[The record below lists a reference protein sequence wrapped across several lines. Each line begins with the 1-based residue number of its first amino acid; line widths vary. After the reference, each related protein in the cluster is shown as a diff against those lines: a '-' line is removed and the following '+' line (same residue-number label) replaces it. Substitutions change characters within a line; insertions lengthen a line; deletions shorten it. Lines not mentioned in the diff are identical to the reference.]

1 MDRERVTAVVVVTHG
16 QAGADMILAAQAFLH
31 MVIPRLTS
39 VGIDP
44 DDDRALVDKKID
56 QAIDAVGGLPTTDD
70 VLFLVDL
77 VGSTPARL
85 CCKKCGGHAHVV
97 TGLNMPMLVK
107 LATADRS
114 RGATALGGDLVATG
128 TKSIHCE

>member
-1 MDRERVTAVVVVTHG
+1 MNAPFTAVVVVTHG
-16 QAGADMILAAQAFLH
+16 RAGADMLDAAQAFLH
-31 MVIPRLTS
+31 MQLPLVAA
-39 VGIDP
+39 VGVNP
-44 DDDRALVDKKID
+44 DDDQSVVNAKID
-56 QAIDAVGGLPTTDD
+56 QALTDLGIDGWED

-85 CCKKCGGHAHVV
+85 CCGKCVDKGHVV

-114 RGATALGGDLVATG
+114 RRPAALGSDLVATG
-128 TKSIHCE
+128 TKSIHAE

>member
-1 MDRERVTAVVVVTHG
+1 MSAPLTAVVVVTHG
-16 QAGADMILAAQAFLH
+16 RAGADMLDAAQQILH
-31 MVIPRLTS
+31 VQLPRVTA
-39 VGIDP
+39 VGISAE
-44 DDDRALVDKKID
+44 DDRSAVDSKIC
-56 QAIDAVGGLPTTDD
+56 QAVQELGVDSWED

-85 CCKKCGGHAHVV
+85 CCGKCVDKGHVV

-114 RGATALGGDLVATG
+114 RRPAALGSDLIATG
-128 TKSIHCE
+128 TKSIHAE